1 MFISTGYLT
10 IISIY
15 LNFLTSL
22 LLSVKNPCCN
32 AILLPL
38 GLGNIPLY
46 DDTIQLCV
54 CTVLKIRISAQPLKV
69 FIFDPK

>member
-46 DDTIQLCV
+46 DDTIKLCLY
-54 CTVLKIRISAQPLKV
+54 CTKKISAKPVKV